1 MLRTTYHEALDD
13 VNGELIRLV
22 SLLSDALKAAIRS
35 LLSGDTSL
43 AAKIIGGMDDLN
55 DLQRKIDSACVEL
68 IWKQQPVA
76 GELRQVAAMLEIAVD
91 ADRISHYILEIAK
104 DGVRLAEMPVHPPST
119 LLEKLADVTTRD
131 VMASLTAFRERDA
144 AKADI
149 VLENGDDIEETYR
162 LAIGAL
168 QSAMRADAQTIEAGT
183 TMLFVLAALVRIGEH
198 AWSIARHVKE
208 ML

>member
-1 MLRTTYHEALDD
+1 
-13 VNGELIRLV
+13 
-22 SLLSDALKAAIRS
+22 
-35 LLSGDTSL
+35 
-43 AAKIIGGMDDLN
+43 
-55 DLQRKIDSACVEL
+55 
-68 IWKQQPVA
+68 
-76 GELRQVAAMLEIAVD
+76 
-91 ADRISHYILEIAK
+91 
-104 DGVRLAEMPVHPPST
+104 
-119 LLEKLADVTTRD
+119 
-131 VMASLTAFRERDA
+131 MASLTAFRERDA